1 LQITEKFSNA
11 FRGHLISMNSLWST
25 GIVWLSVSVR
35 SYLSYGVASEP
46 AYYQYI
52 AQATWVYST
61 GMRTTIEEHDLG
73 QYQPGM
79 ES

>member
-1 LQITEKFSNA
+1 MPICQCK
-11 FRGHLISMNSLWST
+11 
-25 GIVWLSVSVR
+25 

-46 AYYQYI
+46 AFYQYI
-52 AQATWVYST
+52 VQATWVYST
-61 GMRTTIEEHDLG
+61 DMGTTIEEHDLG

>member
-1 LQITEKFSNA
+1 MCLEGTLYPWTALVEYRDCMPICQCK
-11 FRGHLISMNSLWST
+11 
-25 GIVWLSVSVR
+25 

-46 AYYQYI
+46 AFYQYI
-52 AQATWVYST
+52 VQATWVYST
-61 GMRTTIEEHDLG
+61 DMGTTIEEHDLG